1 MEHQYKANYSDLTVE
16 QLVEKIIAI
25 PHNEEAAA
33 FLLLNKYDSLLHGVY
48 NRVTISKGWYEDCVD
63 ELFIYLRGKNSDWH
77 ALSSFQWRSSLGYWL
92 KGVARNNFIATLR
105 KLIEKGAT
113 DITIIQ
119 NPDDAVKHYEDIEDR
134 ILLLE
139 AVGLLKDDERFVTIK
154 RLHGFNSDEI
164 AQLLNQKWHEQHIV
178 KYNNK
183 GERVVADAAYVDS
196 KAQKARKHLKEIMN
210 KNK

>member
-1 MEHQYKANYSDLTVE
+1 MEHQYKANYSELTPE
-16 QLVEKIIAI
+16 QLVEKIVAT

-33 FLLLNKYDSLLHGVY
+33 FLLLNKYDALLHGVY
-48 NRVTISKGWYEDCVD
+48 NGVTTSKGWYEDCVD
-63 ELFIYLRGKNSDWH
+63 ELFIYLRGKDSNWH

-119 NPDDAVKHYEDIEDR
+119 NPDDAVKHYDDIEDR
-134 ILLLE
+134 IRLLE
-139 AVGLLKDDERFVTIK
+139 AVGLLKDDEKFVTIK
-154 RLHGFNSDEI
+154 RLHGFNSNEI
-164 AQLLNQKWHEQHIV
+164 AELLNKKWDEQHIV

-183 GERVVADAAYVDS
+183 GERVVSDAAYVDS
-196 KAQKARKHLKEIMN
+196 KAQKARKHLKIIMN
-210 KNK
+210 TNK